1 MVSRTLV
8 TGDQRVRLLAMPIR
22 AQGQHL
28 VAVVGQSL
36 EDREQA
42 VADLTNVLL
51 LGGPVALLL
60 ASLGGYVLTGRA
72 LRPVEVMRRRERA
85 FIADASH
92 ELRSPLTMLRTEL
105 ELMARDQ
112 PSGADLDAATSS
124 AIEETERLSRL
135 ADDLL
140 LLSRADHQRLA
151 LRRVTGSLAQ
161 LVEAGADRA
170 RRRASARGVR
180 IGVTHD
186 AELPLVP
193 ADPDRIGQALDN
205 MLHNGLRYAA
215 SEVELTTRVAGSNVE
230 IHVLDDGP
238 GFPPGFLPQAW
249 DRFSQADAARTDEG
263 AGSGSRS
270 SARSPDCTAAAPER
284 RTAQAAEP
292 TSGSACRSPPTTRGS
307 PAARLGRWPVRS
319 QSALLLSP
327 GQDGTRVSDD
337 SPVGQFER
345 RHLRVSGFS
354 AQLLPRTLPQERD
367 RMARRGDHLLVFDP
381 SSTERLL
388 DPPTRMHPRAAVI
401 AVADIERR
409 VLGHPGPPVRIQGCW
424 SLLLSSRMQIR
435 STRPVKVRGSCPVLA
450 AICWSR

>member
-1 MVSRTLV
+1 MALLLAATGLFVHQQLQAKLDSSLNAALRGRAADVAALAQQADTGLADAKRTRAAGQRPQLAQIIDARGRVIDATPGFAKRPLLGARSLAQAHRQTVMVSRTLV
-8 TGDQRVRLLAMPIR
+8 AGHQRVRLLAMPIR
-22 AQGQHL
+22 AQDQHL

-51 LGGPVALLL
+51 VGGPVALLL

-140 LLSRADHQRLA
+140 LLSRADHQRLP
-151 LRRVTGSLAQ
+151 LRRVTGSLAP

-180 IGVTHD
+180 IGVTHA

-193 ADPDRIGQALDN
+193 ADPHRIGQALDN

-215 SEVELTTRVAGSNVE
+215 SEVELTTRV
-230 IHVLDDGP
+230 
-238 GFPPGFLPQAW
+238 
-249 DRFSQADAARTDEG
+249 
-263 AGSGSRS
+263 
-270 SARSPDCTAAAPER
+270 
-284 RTAQAAEP
+284 
-292 TSGSACRSPPTTRGS
+292 
-307 PAARLGRWPVRS
+307 
-319 QSALLLSP
+319 
-327 GQDGTRVSDD
+327 
-337 SPVGQFER
+337 
-345 RHLRVSGFS
+345 
-354 AQLLPRTLPQERD
+354 
-367 RMARRGDHLLVFDP
+367 
-381 SSTERLL
+381 
-388 DPPTRMHPRAAVI
+388 
-401 AVADIERR
+401 
-409 VLGHPGPPVRIQGCW
+409 
-424 SLLLSSRMQIR
+424 
-435 STRPVKVRGSCPVLA
+435 
-450 AICWSR
+450 